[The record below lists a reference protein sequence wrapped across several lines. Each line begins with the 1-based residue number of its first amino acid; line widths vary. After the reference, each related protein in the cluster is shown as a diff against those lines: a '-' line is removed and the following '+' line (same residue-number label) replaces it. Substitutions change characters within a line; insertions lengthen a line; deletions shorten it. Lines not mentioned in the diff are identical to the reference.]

1 MTRTALVLALLM
13 AAFAAAAQQYPSKP
27 VRIIVPYPAG
37 GPTDI
42 VARLLAQK
50 LSERWSVP
58 VLIDNRGG
66 AAGII
71 GTELAAKA
79 APDGYTLA
87 WGTPGTHAINPSLYR
102 DLPYDAT
109 KDFSPITLVALGT
122 NVLVVHPSIP
132 AATTDQLLALARAKP
147 NQLNFASSGSGAT
160 SHLAGEMLKTLG
172 RVQIVHV
179 PFKGAAPAIVALV
192 AGQVDLAVLDLPPL
206 LPQIRAGKLR
216 ALGVVAPNRFAGLPQ
231 VPTLIEAGL
240 PGFDASSWHG
250 LWAPAAT
257 PKVIVD
263 KVNADVAAI
272 VKNATVVDQLS
283 AQGIATVGNSPEQ
296 FARFIRDEMAKWGAL
311 ARQSGAKAD

>member
-1 MTRTALVLALLM
+1 MRISFALALFL

-27 VRIIVPYPAG
+27 IRIIVPYPAG

-42 VARLLAQK
+42 VARLLAQR

-71 GTELAAKA
+71 GTELGAKA
-79 APDGYTLA
+79 APDGHTLL
-87 WGTPGTHAINPSLYR
+87 WGTSGTHAINPSLYR
-102 DLPYDAT
+102 DLPYDALR
-109 KDFSPITLVALGT
+109 DFAPITLVALGT
-122 NVLVVHPSIP
+122 NALVVHPSIP
-132 AATTDQLLALARAKP
+132 AHSPAQLIALARAKP
-147 NQLNFASSGSGAT
+147 NQLNFGSSGSGAT

-172 RVQIVHV
+172 KVQIVHV

-216 ALGVVAPNRFAGLPQ
+216 ALGVAARNRFPGLPQ

-257 PKVIVD
+257 PKAIVD
-263 KVNADVAAI
+263 KLNAEVAAI
-272 VKNATVVDQLS
+272 VRTASVVEQLT
-283 AQGIATVGNSPEQ
+283 AQGSAPVGNSPEQ
-296 FARFIRDEMAKWGAL
+296 FARFIRDEMEKWGAVV
-311 ARQSGAKAD
+311 RQSGAKVD